1 MTLAVGYGYELP
13 YLLDLPL
20 PSFDALAASIVRTRR
35 GVLAELGR
43 VTYLAAQCK
52 YEDLE
57 KHLSVLEG
65 TSRKIEASEHK
76 AAREAMNAE
85 GNRPR
90 RRGKR

>member
-20 PSFDALAASIVRTRR
+20 PAFDALAASILRVRREALSES
-35 GVLAELGR
+35 GWVHHLAS
-43 VTYLAAQCK
+43 Q
-52 YEDLE
+52 YEA
-57 KHLSVLEG
+57 KHLIEHLHALTG
-65 TSRKIEASEHK
+65 TAKKIEKTEHK
-76 AAREAMNAE
+76 AAREAMNVG